1 VLTLRSGQSV
11 ANLTF
16 RNVSF
21 NFATA
26 ISKFDT
32 FSSYHIVRTQITK
45 VTASFSLFAL
55 SELVCT
61 KKVPYPIHYSLL
73 IYPKLILLWSVPDR
87 RTEKIVHPLFPNSVF
102 FSLSARGPTRR
113 CNFTGL
119 AELRGGWPIEQDEFF
134 SAKPSKRF
142 DSRSQIL
149 SKKSFPGERSL

>member
-1 VLTLRSGQSV
+1 MPMLSSGQSV

-16 RNVSF
+16 CNVSF

-32 FSSYHIVRTQITK
+32 FSSYHIVRTRIAK

-73 IYPKLILLWSVPDR
+73 IYPKLILLWSVTDR
-87 RTEKIVHPLFPNSVF
+87 RTDKVLHPLFPTPNSF
-102 FSLSARGPTRR
+102 FPPLSARGPTRR
-113 CNFTGL
+113 RKFTGL
-119 AELRGGWPIEQDEFF
+119 AELRGGWPIELA
-134 SAKPSKRF
+134 S
-142 DSRSQIL
+142 SR
-149 SKKSFPGERSL
+149 GGW